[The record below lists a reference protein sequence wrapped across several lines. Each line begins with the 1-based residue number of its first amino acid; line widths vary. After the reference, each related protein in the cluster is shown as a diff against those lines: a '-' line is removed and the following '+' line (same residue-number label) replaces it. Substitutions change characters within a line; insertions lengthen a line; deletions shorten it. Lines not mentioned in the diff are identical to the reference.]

1 MLVGENAQ
9 KTLYNVVVDGKVSLK
24 AVTEA
29 AASQFIATLT
39 EEQRSSCK
47 MVPATESG
55 KEILLG

>member
-9 KTLYNVVVDGKVSLK
+9 KVLYNVVVDGEVSLK

-39 EEQRSSCK
+39 EEQRVNCK
-47 MVPATESG
+47 MVPATENG